1 MKTLRRQT
9 IVRLGLLVAVLG
21 GAGCAKRIRF
31 APLPLARAGKATA
44 RLELTYDRNNTLQIE
59 LSNVPEPSILNDQ
72 YTRYVLW
79 VASPDRQ
86 SVVNVG
92 QLRVDEA
99 KKAEI
104 RTLTPLRHFVLF
116 ITAEP
121 RGDVMTPGPD
131 IVFQTKEIRW

>member
-1 MKTLRRQT
+1 MKMSGRQT

-31 APLPLARAGKATA
+31 DPLPLARAGKATA

-59 LSNVPEPSILNDQ
+59 LSNVPEPSILNDK

-104 RTLTPLRHFVLF
+104 RTLTPFRNFVLF

>member
-1 MKTLRRQT
+1 MKMSGRQT

-31 APLPLARAGKATA
+31 DPLPLARAGKATA

-59 LSNVPEPSILNDQ
+59 LSNVPEPSILNDR

-104 RTLTPLRHFVLF
+104 RTLTPFRNFVLF

>member
-1 MKTLRRQT
+1 MKTLRLQT

-31 APLPLARAGKATA
+31 DPLPLARAGKATA

-59 LSNVPEPSILNDQ
+59 LSNVPEPSILNDK

-92 QLRVDEA
+92 QLRVEET

-104 RTLTPLRHFVLF
+104 RTLTPLRNFVLF

-121 RGDVMTPGPD
+121 QGDVMAPGHD

>member
-9 IVRLGLLVAVLG
+9 IVRFGLLVAVLG

-31 APLPLARAGKATA
+31 DPLPLARAGKATA

-59 LSNVPEPSILNDQ
+59 LSNVPEPSILNDR

-86 SVVNVG
+86 SVVNAG

-104 RTLTPLRHFVLF
+104 RTLTPLRNFVLF